1 MPGPAS
7 GVMAAAYTARAAGLP
22 NVITYDIGVTSS
34 DVGLIQDGVP
44 QVSSELELEY
54 ALPIHVPT
62 VDVQTIGPGGG
73 SIAHLNEARLMQVG
87 RDSGAPRPVPISL
100 LHSAH
105 RPVGGPVG
113 QTGSGNG

>member
-22 NVITYDIGVTSS
+22 NVITYDMGGTSS

-54 ALPIHVPT
+54 AMPIHVPM
-62 VDVQTIGPGGG
+62 VDVHTIGAGGG
-73 SIAHLNEARLMQVG
+73 SIAHINEAGML
-87 RDSGAPRPVPISL
+87 
-100 LHSAH
+100 
-105 RPVGGPVG
+105 PVGPESRSEQRRVG
-113 QTGSGNG
+113 NECESKCR